1 MAQHLL
7 FHDFSKNLLKISEIG
22 DTLERLNDAIDWEVF
37 RKKLK
42 KIRKN
47 NTGSGGRPAFDEI
60 VMLKA
65 LILQQ
70 LYELSDDQVE
80 FQIRDRLSFMRF
92 LGIQSFTEIPD
103 CKTIW
108 VFREKLTE
116 HHLVRKLFDLFLN
129 KLEEQGYTAK
139 KGHIIDAPI
148 VIAPRQRN
156 SREENQ
162 QIKDGKIPEDWNK
175 NPNKLAQKDTDARW
189 LKKNGEKFF
198 GYKNYFVV
206 DVKNKLIRDYSVST
220 ASGHDSQAAP
230 GLLSKIP
237 KGDKIYGDSAYHSD
251 KISDVIVRRKLIP
264 KICSKGKRG
273 TPLTPSQMKNNRMI
287 SRFRS
292 RIKHVFGRMTQMG
305 NICVRTIGSTRA
317 TTCIGLQ
324 NLVYLV
330 FRGALNNMKGS
341 G

>member
-1 MAQHLL
+1 LL
-7 FHDFSKNLLKISEIG
+7 NSYHDFSKNLQKISEIG
-22 DTLERLNDAIDWEVF
+22 DILERLNDVIDWSIF

-47 NTGSGGRPAFDEI
+47 NTGVGGRPSFDEI

-103 CKTIW
+103 SKTIW

-116 HHLVRKLFDLFLN
+116 HNLARKLFDLFL
-129 KLEEQGYTAK
+129 KILEGQGFTAK
-139 KGHIIDAPI
+139 KGQIIDATI
-148 VIAPRQRN
+148 VSAPRQRN

-162 QIKDGKIPEDWNK
+162 QIKDGKVPDDWNK

-189 LKKNGEKFF
+189 FKKNGEKSF
-198 GYKNYFVV
+198 GYKNHVIA
-206 DVKNKLIRDYSVST
+206 DVKNKLIRDYSVSP
-220 ASGHDSQAAP
+220 ASVHDSLPAP
-230 GLLSKIP
+230 GLLLKISK
-237 KGDKIYGDSAYHSD
+237 GEKIYGDSAYHSD
-251 KISDVIVRRKLIP
+251 EISDVIHRRKLVP

-273 TPLTPSQMKNNRMI
+273 TPLTPAQMEKNRKI
-287 SRFRS
+287 SKFRA
-292 RIKHVFGRMTQMG
+292 RIEHVFGRMTQMG
-305 NICVRTIGSTRA
+305 NLCVRTIGITRA
-317 TTCIGLQ
+317 TTCIGFQ
-324 NLVYLV
+324 NLVY
-330 FRGALNNMKGS
+330 NMDRYVYLTR
-341 G
+341 

>member
-7 FHDFSKNLLKISEIG
+7 FHDFSKNLQKISEIG
-22 DTLERLNDAIDWEVF
+22 DSLERLNDVIDWGIF

-42 KIRKN
+42 IIRKN
-47 NTGSGGRPAFDEI
+47 NTGVGGRPAFDEI

-103 CKTIW
+103 SKTIW

-116 HHLVRKLFDLFLN
+116 HNLARKLFDLFL
-129 KLEEQGYTAK
+129 KILEKQGFTAK
-139 KGHIIDAPI
+139 KGQIIDATI
-148 VIAPRQRN
+148 VSAPRQRN
-156 SREENQ
+156 SRDENQ
-162 QIKDGKIPEDWNK
+162 QIKDGKVPDDWKK

-189 LKKNGEKFF
+189 FKKNGENYF
-198 GYKNYFVV
+198 GYKNHVIA
-206 DVKNKLIRDYSVST
+206 DVKNKLIRDYSVSP
-220 ASGHDSQAAP
+220 ASVHDSQPAP
-230 GLLSKIP
+230 DLLSKIP

-251 KISDVIVRRKLIP
+251 EISDVIHRRKLIP

-273 TPLTPSQMKNNRMI
+273 TPLTPAQMEKNRKI
-287 SRFRS
+287 SKFRA
-292 RIKHVFGRMTQMG
+292 RIEHVFGRMTQMG
-305 NICVRTIGSTRA
+305 NLCVRTIGITRA
-317 TTCIGLQ
+317 TTCVGLQ
-324 NLVYLV
+324 NLVYNMDRSV
-330 FRGALNNMKGS
+330 FLAR
-341 G
+341 

>member
-7 FHDFSKNLLKISEIG
+7 FHDFSKNLQKISEIG
-22 DTLERLNDAIDWEVF
+22 DSLERLNDVIDWSIF

-47 NTGSGGRPAFDEI
+47 NTGVGGRPAFDEI

-80 FQIRDRLSFMRF
+80 FQIRDRLTFKRF

-103 CKTIW
+103 SKTIW

-116 HHLVRKLFDLFLN
+116 HNLARKLFDLFL
-129 KLEEQGYTAK
+129 KILEGKGFTAK
-139 KGHIIDAPI
+139 KGQIIDATI
-148 VIAPRQRN
+148 VSAPRQRN

-162 QIKDGKIPEDWNK
+162 QIKDGKVPDDWNK

-189 LKKNGEKFF
+189 FKKNAENFF
-198 GYKNYFVV
+198 GYKNHVIA
-206 DVKNKLIRDYSVST
+206 DVKNKLIRDYSVSP
-220 ASGHDSQAAP
+220 ASVHDSQPAP
-230 GLLSKIP
+230 ALLSKIT
-237 KGDKIYGDSAYHSD
+237 KGEKIYGDSAYHSAE
-251 KISDVIVRRKLIP
+251 ISDVIHRRKLIP

-273 TPLTPSQMKNNRMI
+273 TPLTPGQMGKNRKI
-287 SRFRS
+287 SKFRA
-292 RIKHVFGRMTQMG
+292 RIEHVFGRMTQMG
-305 NICVRTIGSTRA
+305 NLCVRTIRIKRA
-317 TTCIGLQ
+317 TTCVGLQ
-324 NLVYLV
+324 NLVY
-330 FRGALNNMKGS
+330 NMDRFAYLTR
-341 G
+341 